1 MRPSVIHG
9 AATHF
14 FLSSTLNVE
23 RFCLMRVVVI
33 NTGTEILLGDVL
45 NTHLTFIAREIFP
58 LRLRVERQISV
69 PDGSAIRDALREN
82 FERAD
87 LIFVTG
93 GLGPTTDDITREL
106 TAELLGLE
114 LVSDPEL
121 ETSITQRL
129 RTRGIRLTDRILR
142 QAQVPRG
149 AEVLPNENGSAPGL
163 YLAADLNAAGASPH
177 LFLLPGPP
185 RELEPMFVQSVV
197 PILQRVVRQEE
208 AFACRSYRIV
218 GMGESYVE
226 EAVGPQLLAL
236 SGLELGYCARMGEV
250 DLRVIGS
257 IDVLEKADAIVRAK
271 LSAAIFST
279 SSENLE
285 TVIVRQLAA
294 KKATLAVAESC
305 TGGFLAHRLTNVA
318 GASEVFLAG
327 YVTYSNQAK
336 TSALG
341 VDPGAIAEH
350 GAVSE
355 NVACA
360 LAEGALATSKASFA
374 LATTGIAG
382 PGGGSEAKPVGT
394 AYIALAGGGQTV
406 VRRLF
411 FPTDRETFKQLAT
424 QMALNLLR
432 ERLAKP

>member
-1 MRPSVIHG
+1 
-9 AATHF
+9 
-14 FLSSTLNVE
+14 
-23 RFCLMRVVVI
+23 MRVLVI

-58 LRLRVERQISV
+58 LGLRVERQISV
-69 PDGSAIRDALREN
+69 PDGDAIRDTLREN
-82 FERAD
+82 LERAD

-93 GLGPTTDDITREL
+93 GLGPTTDDITREI

-114 LVSDPEL
+114 LVADPDL
-121 ETSITQRL
+121 AASITERL
-129 RTRGIRLTDRILR
+129 TSRGIRLTNRILR

-149 AEVLPNENGSAPGL
+149 ALVLPNEHGSASGL
-163 YLAADLNAAGASPH
+163 YLAAARNDGAATPH

-185 RELEPMFVQSVV
+185 RELHPMFLQSVL
-197 PILQRVVRQEE
+197 PILQQIVSQER
-208 AFACRSYRIV
+208 AIAYRNYRIV

-226 EAVGPQLLAL
+226 EAVGAELLAL
-236 SGLELGYCARMGEV
+236 SDLELGYCARMGEV

-257 IDVLEKADAIVRAK
+257 IEIIERADRIIRGRLENF
-271 LSAAIFST
+271 IFT
-279 SSENLE
+279 TGRENLE

-294 KKATLAVAESC
+294 RKATLAVAESC
-305 TGGFLAHRLTNVA
+305 TGGLLAHRLTNVP

-327 YVTYSNQAK
+327 YVTYSNEAK
-336 TSALG
+336 TAALD
-341 VDPGAIAEH
+341 VSPSAIAQH

-355 NVACA
+355 PVARA
-360 LAEGALATSKASFA
+360 MAEGAQTKSGSIFA

-394 AYIALAGGGQTV
+394 AYIALAGGGETV
-406 VRRLF
+406 VKHLF
-411 FPTDRETFKQLAT
+411 FPTDRETFKQLAS

-432 ERLAKP
+432 ERLTVL